1 MEIDHIGY
9 AVKNIKKALPAFQAL
24 GFEFA
29 EEICDDLRK
38 INLCFGQKDGYVIEL
53 VSPAYKGVP
62 SPVDDVLKKNGATP
76 YQFCYRTT
84 QQLDDEIKAL
94 EASGF
99 KVLIPPMSA
108 TAFGDKRVVFM
119 YHIAVGLIEIV
130 ES

>member
-1 MEIDHIGY
+1 MEIDHVGY
-9 AVKNIKKALPAFQAL
+9 AVKNIKKALPSFQAL
-24 GFEFA
+24 GFEFD

-38 INLCFGQKDGYVIEL
+38 INLCFGKKDGYVIEL
-53 VSPAYKGVP
+53 VSPACKGVP
-62 SPVDDVLKKNGATP
+62 SPVDDVLKKNGSTP
-76 YQFCYRTT
+76 YHFCYRTARM
-84 QQLDDEIKAL
+84 LEEEIKSL

-99 KVLIPPMSA
+99 KVLIPPMPA

>member
-1 MEIDHIGY
+1 MVIDHVGY
-9 AVKNIKKALPAFQAL
+9 AVKNIKKALPSFQAL

-29 EEICDDLRK
+29 EIICDDLRK

-62 SPVDDVLKKNGATP
+62 SPVDDVLKKNGSTP
-76 YQFCYRTT
+76 YHFCYRTERM
-84 QQLDDEIKAL
+84 LEEEIENF

-99 KVLIPPMSA
+99 KVLIPPVPA

-119 YHIAVGLIEIV
+119 YHITVGLIEIV

>member
-1 MEIDHIGY
+1 MVIDHVGY
-9 AVKNIKKALPAFQAL
+9 AVKNIKKALPSFRAL
-24 GFEFA
+24 GFEFG

-62 SPVDDVLKKNGATP
+62 SPVDDVLKKNGSTP
-76 YQFCYRTT
+76 YHFCYRTERM
-84 QQLDDEIKAL
+84 LEEEIENL

-99 KVLIPPMSA
+99 KVLIPPMPA

-119 YHIAVGLIEIV
+119 YHITVGLIEIV